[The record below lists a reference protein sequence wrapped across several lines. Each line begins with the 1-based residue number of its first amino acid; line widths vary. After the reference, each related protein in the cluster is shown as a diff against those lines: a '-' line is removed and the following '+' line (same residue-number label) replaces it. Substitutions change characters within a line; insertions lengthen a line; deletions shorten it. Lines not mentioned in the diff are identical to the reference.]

1 MTATLIAIF
10 GVKDHLGI
18 AQECARAALIF
29 CYGLV
34 MLRLTGRRTFGH
46 WSALDI
52 VISIVV
58 GSALARAM
66 MGDAPLVGTL
76 AAVAVLC
83 LLHLLVAY
91 AVAASKTLSRIIEG
105 EPVILVRDGV
115 LNGKARLWHTV
126 SETDI
131 CEAMRSQQLEGME
144 ELDQVREMTMEVN
157 GKLTVLKEE

>member
-18 AQECARAALIF
+18 AQECARAVLIF

-66 MGDAPLVGTL
+66 MGAAPLVGTL

-83 LLHLLVAY
+83 LLHLLVSY
-91 AVAASKTLSRIIEG
+91 AVAASKTLSRLIEG

>member
-18 AQECARAALIF
+18 AQECARAVLIF

-83 LLHLLVAY
+83 LLHLLVSY

-144 ELDQVREMTMEVN
+144 EMGKVREMTLEVN

>member
-1 MTATLIAIF
+1 MTGTLTAIF
-10 GVKDHLGI
+10 GVNDHLGI
-18 AQECARAALIF
+18 AQECARAVLIF
-29 CYGLV
+29 CYGLM

-52 VISIVV
+52 IMSIIV

-66 MGDAPLVGTL
+66 TGGAPLLGTL
-76 AAVAVLC
+76 AAVAVLS

-91 AVAASKTLSRIIEG
+91 AVAGSRTLSRIIEG
-105 EPVILVRDGV
+105 EPVILARDGV

-131 CEAMRSQQLEGME
+131 CEAMRSQQLKGLE
-144 ELDQVREMTMEVN
+144 EMGQVREMTLEVN
-157 GKLTVLKEE
+157 GNLTVLKEK